1 MDNPKVIGPYR
12 IVKKLGEG
20 AFTEVF
26 EAAGPQGT
34 VALKIA
40 KKDADEEERLLLK
53 EEFTSLSNINH
64 PNVVSVYDFG
74 TAKDGR
80 PFLTMELVS
89 GRHFHRAFNRP
100 SKPFFTA
107 LSQILSALN
116 HIHYLGYIHGDIK
129 PENILVSRKGR
140 LVTTKLTDFAFVQNL
155 GVTAPAVP
163 KGTPGYMAP
172 EIFTG
177 MTPDA
182 RSDIYSLGV
191 VIYETLTGRSPFD
204 TGETPAIL
212 KDRLTRELEPIS
224 RWLDNVPLPLERIL
238 ERMTRTKPEN
248 RPRDALEILEA
259 LKELLPEESLS
270 GIEKTQRPLL
280 SSSLVGRR
288 RKLDHLLSLV
298 KKTSR
303 SRNAAAL
310 ITGPPGI
317 GKSRLL
323 KELKRRAQVE
333 GVHVFGAS
341 CTASTTHPLGPF
353 SDLAQAE
360 QGELG
365 MPTDVFHEEKLSGQE
380 QLIRQ
385 FELMSKYF
393 SRISEELDKKL
404 LIFLDDL
411 ELGDENVQSLFQY
424 LSRYCRT
431 RRGLACIAA
440 ANQNLWA
447 DTDQEKFEFELIE
460 LDPLSKAGTQRLV
473 SNMLGLNVPL
483 KLAQWVHRYSGGIP
497 LLAEETV
504 SWLYRNSFI
513 TAGDK
518 CQVKWARIKERK
530 PPRTIGAL
538 TSLLVKGL
546 SEEELAL
553 LKNASVVGDTFETEV
568 LKTLSGHDEKEF
580 SALLRILRSRKL
592 LQKEAG
598 TTHSFTHRWVS
609 TALYSRIPR
618 EEKKAAHRK
627 VLKTLESIHP
637 GRTYQLANHAE
648 KSGMTAKTVRYSL
661 AAAREAMKASSF
673 DSSVEFF
680 KLALSN
686 MQEKVQQRKRIM
698 EELADAQVRKGDH
711 RAALS
716 DYSLLCEGLRN
727 RAAKARVCRKAAFSH
742 SHLGEIAKAASLLD
756 RARTLTENMHSKE
769 RTRILWLSGWIEH
782 KRDNCEQAR
791 AYLYEALNLTSR
803 LKDDRL
809 TSRVYT
815 ALGTIE
821 LEQKQVS
828 DARGLSLKAVSA
840 ARRCGNKTA
849 ISSALFILA
858 SSEIESG
865 QLAQAASHLNEALML
880 ERKANYLSGQ
890 GSCLASL
897 ALVEQKLG
905 KPEEA
910 IKHIGEALE
919 IFKKIEENEF
929 AAAAE
934 NNLGYFHELTGNW
947 EKAREH
953 YAGALA
959 RLRKMGHERWAAMC
973 HTNLGLLEVLMG
985 DTHEGMSDLGHALK
999 LSESRNDW
1007 RAATEVYTDLSV
1019 ALATQGK
1026 LKDAL
1031 AKAIRSEQ
1039 MAREKGVDLKNP
1051 LLQLS
1056 QIHLMLEDHQSAMD
1070 VFKKAS
1076 SLADSDLDMT
1086 GRALRLEAQLFP
1098 ESAEQSISE
1107 SASIFQ
1113 KLNDRFELAK
1123 TLLVQANLY
1132 AEEELTPVEGRPID
1146 SAILTAQ
1153 DAVDIFRSLGAKP
1166 YITMSNR
1173 QIAEFKKRARET
1185 SDTEN
1190 IYLNTIFAVNKM
1202 VEMLA
1207 EERNML
1213 DDVLDRVIDILG
1225 AQRGMVLLLDEEGNL
1240 LPAAGR
1246 NIDKQSEKDI
1256 AHISKTVVRNVTA
1269 SGRPETSANALD
1281 DPRYMSL
1288 PSITLHSIKSLMC
1301 VPLISKGE
1309 PIGALYVDHTEA
1321 RNLFTPYDDDFLI
1334 TVGNLLAAAIDKSRY
1349 IRRLETQ
1356 NVELKKL
1363 IQKSFSI
1370 KNIIGASPEMLE
1382 VMRLVSKFASL
1393 KQNVLITAER
1403 GTGKSLIAKALHF
1416 ESPLRNGPFVEVDF
1430 SLVPQ
1435 QLVEDALF
1443 GHVRGAFTGAYADSQ
1458 GLIEAA
1464 NHGTVLLD
1472 NVDSIPLNTQA
1483 KLVRPLQTGEIRR
1496 LGSTKAKPID
1506 FRVVS
1511 ATTEPLEKLVK
1522 GGQFRM
1528 DLFLI
1533 LKVLEISLPPLRE
1546 RRIDIYLLAYHFLQK
1561 FAATAG
1567 KRISGFSREAL
1578 DTLAS
1583 YSWPGNVTELEKCIE
1598 RAVALCTGEVVSA
1611 KEMALESPK
1620 GAGRAA
1626 TLESSRDFAE
1636 LSELSSAL
1644 IQCGGN
1650 VTHTARI
1657 LGLSRRQVQ
1666 RLLKKHSL
1674 LSDQFKHTS
1683 SNKSTHS
1690 RGRGSR
1696 SRIAKTKQ
1704 GKNLT
1709 G

>member
-1 MDNPKVIGPYR
+1 MDNPKIIGPYR

-20 AFTEVF
+20 GFTEVF
-26 EAAGPQGT
+26 EATGPQGT
-34 VALKIA
+34 VALKIS
-40 KKDADEEERLLLK
+40 KENADEEEKLFLR
-53 EEFTSLSNINH
+53 EEFNSLSNINH
-64 PNVVSVYDFG
+64 PNVVAVHDYG

-80 PFLTMELVS
+80 PFLTMELLS
-89 GRHFHRAFNRP
+89 GRHFHRTFNRP

-107 LSQILSALN
+107 LSQILGALH

-140 LVTTKLTDFAFVQNL
+140 AVTAKLTDFGFVQNL
-155 GVTAPAVP
+155 SVTAPAVP

-191 VIYETLTGRSPFD
+191 VVYETLTGRPPFD
-204 TGETPAIL
+204 IGETPAII
-212 KDRLTRELEPIS
+212 KDKLTRELEPIS
-224 RWLDNVPLPLERIL
+224 RWVDNVPLPLERAL
-238 ERMTRTKPEN
+238 EKMTRTKPEN
-248 RPRDALEILEA
+248 RPRDALEIIEA
-259 LKELLPEESLS
+259 LRELLPEESLS
-270 GIEKTQRPLL
+270 GIEKTRRPLL

-288 RKLDHLLSLV
+288 RKLDHLVSLV

-303 SRNAAAL
+303 SRNAAVL

-323 KELKRRAQVE
+323 KELKRKAQLE
-333 GVHVFGAS
+333 GMYIFAAS
-341 CTASTTHPLGPF
+341 CTASTTRPLGPF

-360 QGELG
+360 LRELG
-365 MPTDVFHEEKLSGQE
+365 MPAEALDDEELSGQE

-385 FELMSKYF
+385 FEVISNHF
-393 SRISEELDKKL
+393 SRISEESDKKL

-431 RRGLACIAA
+431 RRGLACVAA

-447 DTDQEKFEFELIE
+447 DTDQADFEFELIQLE
-460 LDPLSKAGTQRLV
+460 PLSKAGTQRLV
-473 SNMLGLNVPL
+473 SNMLGLYVPP

-504 SWLYRNSFI
+504 SWLYRESLV
-513 TAGDK
+513 TTEDK
-518 CQVKWARIKERK
+518 CQVKWAKIKERK
-530 PPRTIGAL
+530 PPKTIGAI
-538 TSLLVKGL
+538 TNLLIKGL
-546 SEEELAL
+546 REEELTL
-553 LKNASVVGDTFETEV
+553 LKKASVVGDTFETEV
-568 LKTLSGHDEKEF
+568 LRVVSGHSEKD
-580 SALLRILRSRKL
+580 SSVLLRNLQSRKL
-592 LQKEAG
+592 IQKEAG
-598 TTHSFTHRWVS
+598 TTYSFTHKWVS
-609 TALYSRIPR
+609 IALYSKIPR
-618 EEKKAAHRK
+618 EEKKVTHRK
-627 VLKTLESIHP
+627 VLKALESIHP

-648 KSGMTAKTVRYSL
+648 KSGIKTKTLRYSL

-680 KLALSN
+680 KLAISN
-686 MQEKVQQRKRIM
+686 LKEADPQRKRIM
-698 EELADAQVRKGDH
+698 EELADAQVWKGDH

-716 DYSLLCEGLRN
+716 DYVLLCEGLKN
-727 RAAKARVCRKAAFSH
+727 RAAKARVCRKAGLSH
-742 SHLGEIAKAASLLD
+742 YHFGEMAEAALLLD
-756 RARTLTENMHSKE
+756 RARTLTANMHSEE
-769 RTRILWLSGWIEH
+769 RTRILSLSGWIEH
-782 KRDNCEQAR
+782 KRNNYEQAR
-791 AYLYEALNLTSR
+791 AYLDEALSLASR
-803 LKDDRL
+803 LGDDRL

-815 ALGTIE
+815 GLGTTE
-821 LEQKQVS
+821 LHQKQVS
-828 DARGLSLKAVSA
+828 HARELSLKAVSA
-840 ARRCGNKTA
+840 ARRCANKNA

-858 SSEIESG
+858 SSEIESD
-865 QLAQAASHLNEALML
+865 QLLQAASHLSEALTL

-897 ALVEQKLG
+897 ARVEKKLG
-905 KPEEA
+905 KLEEA
-910 IKHIGEALE
+910 IRHIGEALE

-929 AAAAE
+929 AASAE
-934 NNLGYFHELTGNW
+934 NNLGYFHELIGNW

-953 YAGALA
+953 YAGALV
-959 RLRKMGHERWAAMC
+959 RLRKMGHVEWMAIGHR
-973 HTNLGLLEVLMG
+973 NLGLLKVLMG
-985 DTHEGMSDLGHALK
+985 DAHEGMLDFGYALK

-1007 RAATEVYTDLSV
+1007 RVATEVYKDLSA
-1019 ALATQGK
+1019 ALAAQGK
-1026 LKDAL
+1026 LEDAL
-1031 AKAIRSEQ
+1031 EKAKRSEEI
-1039 MAREKGVDLKNP
+1039 AREKGVDPRNS

-1056 QIHLMLEDHQSAMD
+1056 QIHLMLKDRQSAVE
-1070 VFKKAS
+1070 VFKKAGHVP
-1076 SLADSDLDMT
+1076 DSDLDMT
-1086 GRALRLEAQLFP
+1086 GRTLRLEAQLFP
-1098 ESAEQSISE
+1098 EKAEKDILE
-1107 SASIFQ
+1107 SVSIFQ
-1113 KLNDRFELAK
+1113 KLNNRFELAK
-1123 TLLVQANLY
+1123 TLLVQAGLY
-1132 AEEELTPVEGRPID
+1132 AEGKLAPVEGRPID
-1146 SAILTAQ
+1146 SAIVTGQ
-1153 DAVDIFRSLGAKP
+1153 DAIDIFRSLGAAP
-1166 YITMSNR
+1166 YVSKTNAQIT
-1173 QIAEFKKRARET
+1173 EYKKRARKT

-1190 IYLNTIFAVNKM
+1190 IYLKTIFAVNKM

-1207 EERNML
+1207 EEGSIV
-1213 DDVLDRVIDILG
+1213 DEVLDRVIDILG
-1225 AQRGMVLLLDEEGNL
+1225 AQRGMLLLLDEEGNL

-1256 AHISKTVVRNVTA
+1256 THISRTVVRNVTA

-1309 PIGALYVDHTEA
+1309 SIGALYVDHTEA
-1321 RNLFTPYDDDFLI
+1321 RNLFTAYDDDFLI
-1334 TVGNLLAAAIDKSRY
+1334 TVGNLLAASIDKSRY
-1349 IRRLETQ
+1349 IKTLETQ
-1356 NVELKKL
+1356 NVELKRL
-1363 IQKSFSI
+1363 MQEGFSM
-1370 KNIIGASPEMLE
+1370 KNIIGSSPEMLE

-1403 GTGKSLIAKALHF
+1403 GTGRSLIAKALHF

-1430 SLVPQ
+1430 SLIPS

-1443 GHVRGAFTGAYADSQ
+1443 GHVRGAFTGAYGDSQ

-1464 NHGTVLLD
+1464 NHGTVFLD
-1472 NVDSIPLNTQA
+1472 NIDSIPLNTQA
-1483 KLVRPLQTGEIRR
+1483 KLVRPIQTGEIRR

-1511 ATTEPLEKLVK
+1511 ATSEPLEELVK

-1533 LKVLEISLPPLRE
+1533 LKVLEISLPALRKRGSDIYQLASHFLE
-1546 RRIDIYLLAYHFLQK
+1546 KLSTAASRRI
-1561 FAATAG
+1561 T
-1567 KRISGFSREAL
+1567 GFSKDAL
-1578 DTLAS
+1578 DALVS

-1598 RAVALCTGEVVSA
+1598 RAVTLCPGEVISA

-1620 GAGRAA
+1620 VAGRTA
-1626 TLESSRDFAE
+1626 TLESSRDLAE
-1636 LSELSSAL
+1636 LFELTSAMA
-1644 IQCGGN
+1644 QCRGN
-1650 VTHTARI
+1650 VTYAARM

-1674 LSDQFKHTS
+1674 VSGQFKGTS
-1683 SNKSTHS
+1683 RNKSTHS
-1690 RGRGSR
+1690 RAKRQR

-1704 GKNLT
+1704 DKNLT